1 MPLPYFSQI
10 DIKSIYYSAFH
21 THVHCC
27 SIYNWETEPVYLFI
41 NTGMDK
47 EILCTQWC
55 CTEIP
60 LRENEVMTCKEKL
73 LQLEIIVVRQI
84 SQTKKNRAYLYL
96 ICILF
101 FYEKVGM
108 DKKKVKHGACM
119 KML

>member
-1 MPLPYFSQI
+1 
-10 DIKSIYYSAFH
+10 
-21 THVHCC
+21 
-27 SIYNWETEPVYLFI
+27 
-41 NTGMDK
+41 
-47 EILCTQWC
+47 
-55 CTEIP
+55 
-60 LRENEVMTCKEKL
+60 MTCKEKL

-108 DKKKVKHGACM
+108 DKKKVKYGACM